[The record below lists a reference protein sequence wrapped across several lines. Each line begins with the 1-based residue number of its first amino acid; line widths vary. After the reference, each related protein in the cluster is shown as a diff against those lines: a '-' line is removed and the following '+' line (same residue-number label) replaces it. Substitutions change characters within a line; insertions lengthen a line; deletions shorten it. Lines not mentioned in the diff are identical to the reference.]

1 MEYHHKRLFS
11 PVFILILVIIAAGLS
26 QGLLLPVLS
35 IFMEERGISSSV
47 NGLHAAALYIGSFG
61 MSLVAV
67 KVLERIGFKK
77 LILGG
82 MVLVMVALPLF
93 PLISNLEVWFI
104 LRLLVGIGDNAL
116 HFASQLW
123 MMLITPPNQRG
134 RNISI
139 YGMSYGIGFSIGP
152 LAIRLLPYGQLVP
165 FLLLAILF
173 ALVALLVYLQMPD
186 TMPDKL
192 DEGKGK
198 ASGSRKTLRIY
209 RLAWFALIPSVL
221 YGYMEAAMN
230 SNFPIYGLRTGLT
243 AGEIATLL
251 PFFGIGGLILQLPL
265 GYLSDRYGR
274 KIILMIAG
282 SLGGLLFLIVPL
294 IGSDYFGLLVIFM
307 LTGGL
312 VGSFFSLGLAYA
324 ADILPRHLLPTAN
337 VIASIHFNI
346 GSIAGP
352 NLGGAAMHFGSAGLL
367 FVILGLF
374 YLTFS
379 VAGLL
384 FRPKLGINH
393 KL

>member
-294 IGSDYFGLLVIFM
+294 IGNDYFGLLVIFM

-384 FRPKLGINH
+384 FRPEAGNKS
-393 KL
+393 

>member
-1 MEYHHKRLFS
+1 MEYHHKRFVS
-11 PVFILILVIIAAGLS
+11 PVFILILVVIVAGLS

-61 MSLVAV
+61 MSLIAV
-67 KVLERIGFKK
+67 KVLKRIGFKK

-93 PLISNLEVWFI
+93 PLISNLEVWFV

-165 FLLLAILF
+165 FLLLAILI

-186 TMPDKL
+186 TVPDKL
-192 DEGKGK
+192 DEGKEE
-198 ASGSRKTLRIY
+198 ASGPRKTLLIY
-209 RLAWFALIPSVL
+209 RLAWFALIPSML

-243 AGEIATLL
+243 AAEISTLL

-294 IGSDYFGLLVIFM
+294 IGSDYFGLLLIFM

-337 VIASIHFNI
+337 VIASIHFNV
-346 GSIAGP
+346 GSIVGP
-352 NLGGAAMHFGSAGLL
+352 NLGGVAMHFGAAGLL

-374 YLTFS
+374 YLAFT
-379 VAGLL
+379 VAGIM
-384 FRPKLGINH
+384 FRPETAK
-393 KL
+393 KS

>member
-1 MEYHHKRLFS
+1 
-11 PVFILILVIIAAGLS
+11 
-26 QGLLLPVLS
+26 
-35 IFMEERGISSSV
+35 
-47 NGLHAAALYIGSFG
+47 
-61 MSLVAV
+61 
-67 KVLERIGFKK
+67 
-77 LILGG
+77 
-82 MVLVMVALPLF
+82 
-93 PLISNLEVWFI
+93 
-104 LRLLVGIGDNAL
+104 
-116 HFASQLW
+116 
-123 MMLITPPNQRG
+123 
-134 RNISI
+134 
-139 YGMSYGIGFSIGP
+139 
-152 LAIRLLPYGQLVP
+152 
-165 FLLLAILF
+165 
-173 ALVALLVYLQMPD
+173 
-186 TMPDKL
+186 
-192 DEGKGK
+192 
-198 ASGSRKTLRIY
+198 
-209 RLAWFALIPSVL
+209 
-221 YGYMEAAMN
+221 MN

>member
-77 LILGG
+77 LLLGG

-384 FRPKLGINH
+384 FRPEAGNKS
-393 KL
+393 

>member
-139 YGMSYGIGFSIGP
+139 YGMSYGLGFSIGP

-367 FVILGLF
+367 FVILGLLF
-374 YLTFS
+374 LTFS

-384 FRPKLGINH
+384 FRPEAGNKS
-393 KL
+393 